1 MKKTMSEAEK
11 AIDDLVGVVDK
22 EKTVDT
28 SPLIKH
34 VYHSLVSRLYGSIKH
49 VCHSLATA
57 IAP

>member
-28 SPLIKH
+28 TPLIKH
-34 VYHSLVSRLYGSIKH
+34 VYHSLVSRLYGSSKA
-49 VCHSLATA
+49 L
-57 IAP
+57 

>member
-28 SPLIKH
+28 TPL
-34 VYHSLVSRLYGSIKH
+34 IKH
-49 VCHSLATA
+49 VCHSLARA